1 MNCICSPQ
9 AARKWKLFLAVC
21 WAVRLSRRILY
32 VHRLLSLLV
41 LKTGTDKAL
50 KVAATVKGQ
59 WKQGK
64 VKRKIQN
71 YHGASDMHDASIF
84 EFITSIYRGVRED
97 FPFQYGYDRFPFSR
111 VQGSTEHTQWVET
124 LLLSAAS
131 GSFSLDRKPQ
141 LCFQE
146 MPLKALHPVE
156 KVQTLI
162 VPLLSITKVLVWE
175 VTLTKRGT
183 SMEKNVAEQ
192 TAETSRHIFLGGDC
206 WLIAIVI
213 LDMIHTR
220 TFRRAVSAEGQE
232 VLNFSNPGFHSFNF
246 MPATACG
253 NENTLTGRS
262 ESGNT
267 RKGKSLPKWTG
278 QFLCWFRT
286 LETKTNKS
294 IMTVNGKQ

>member
-50 KVAATVKGQ
+50 KVAAAVKGQ

-146 MPLKALHPVE
+146 MPVKALHPVE

-175 VTLTKRGT
+175 VTLKKGALRWRKTSLNRLQKPLGT
-183 SMEKNVAEQ
+183 F
-192 TAETSRHIFLGGDC
+192 FLGGTAD
-206 WLIAIVI
+206 WL
-213 LDMIHTR
+213 
-220 TFRRAVSAEGQE
+220 
-232 VLNFSNPGFHSFNF
+232 P
-246 MPATACG
+246 
-253 NENTLTGRS
+253 
-262 ESGNT
+262 
-267 RKGKSLPKWTG
+267 SL
-278 QFLCWFRT
+278 
-286 LETKTNKS
+286 S
-294 IMTVNGKQ
+294 